1 MKILD
6 CTLRDGGY
14 YTDWD
19 FSEEMVLSTVES
31 CIDCEVDHIEL
42 GYKSPIVGGKLRKCN
57 DGYLKSFLPKM
68 KDFYCFMIDLKDF
81 ITDGHLNYDLL
92 KKTVNKKDFFDICR
106 VAINFSQLKMIQP
119 VYDHLVKMGYQVIV
133 NIMAITDLSKKQV
146 KECISVLKKLNLKA
160 VYFADSYGNLLPSQ
174 IEEIV
179 LNLKLLNVPL
189 GFHSHDNMG
198 LAFANALTSVDLG
211 VTYIDC
217 TITGMG
223 RGVGNLKTEH
233 MVYYLGRK
241 SIKLLNTIEEYYEPV
256 KKVKKWGFSIPYMES
271 SLRKIHPLISQHINS
286 TDLTD
291 SEKLGLLSKFEGKM
305 IYNGDEVERL
315 LCNKSACVI
324 IPARYNSTR
333 FPGKPLALIS
343 GKEMIIHVCEKAEQA
358 VGKKH
363 VYVATEDKRIAE
375 IVEKNGYNFI
385 LTSNSCL
392 TGTDRVAEASR
403 ELEYDIYVNLQG
415 DEPLVSHNDI
425 LRAISEKRRNFN
437 TVINC
442 TTKIIERSESLSNSV
457 PKVVFCENDMLLY
470 ASRSPIPG
478 SKNQSC
484 LGYKQVCI
492 YCYNKKELK
501 SFLADKKTKNEK
513 EEDIEILR
521 FLDKGIPVKLLK
533 LNSTSIAVDHP
544 EDIAKVEN
552 IINREKNEF

>member
-14 YTDWD
+14 YTNWD
-19 FSEEMVLSTVES
+19 FSKEMVLSTVES

-42 GYKSPIVGGKLRKCN
+42 GYKSPVIGGKLRKCN
-57 DGYLKSFLPKM
+57 DGYLKSFLPK
-68 KDFYCFMIDLKDF
+68 KKNFYCFMIDLKDF
-81 ITDGHLNYDLL
+81 VVDGQLNHDLL

-106 VAINFSQLKMIQP
+106 VAIKFSQLKMIKP
-119 VYDHLVKMGYQVIV
+119 VYDHLVKMGYQVII

-146 KECISVLKKLNLKA
+146 KECISSLKGLSLKA

-179 LNLKLLNVPL
+179 LSLKLLNVPL

-198 LAFANALTSVDLG
+198 LAFANTLSSINLG
-211 VTYIDC
+211 VTYIDS

-241 SIKLLNTIEEYYEPV
+241 SSKLLNTIEEYYEPI

-271 SLRKIHPLISQHINS
+271 SLKRIHPLTSQHINS
-286 TDLTD
+286 TDLTT
-291 SEKLGLLSKFEGKM
+291 SEKMDLLSKFEGKM
-305 IYNGDEVERL
+305 SYNKIEVEKL
-315 LCNKSACVI
+315 LRNKNACII
-324 IPARYNSTR
+324 IPARYKSSR

-343 GKEMIIHVCEKAEQA
+343 EKEMIIHVCEKAEQA

-375 IVEKNGYNFI
+375 TVERNGYNFI
-385 LTSNSCL
+385 LTSDSCL
-392 TGTDRVAEASR
+392 TGTDRVAEASE
-403 ELEYDIYVNLQG
+403 ELDYDIYVNLQG
-415 DEPLVSHNDI
+415 DEPLVSPKDI
-425 LRAISEKRRNFN
+425 LRAISEKRKSFN

-442 TTKIIERSESLSNSV
+442 ATKITVHSESLSRSV
-457 PKVVFCENDMLLY
+457 PKVVFCEEDMLLY

-478 SKNQSC
+478 SKGQAC

-501 SFLADKKTKNEK
+501 SFLSDKKTKNEK

-521 FLDKGIPVKLLK
+521 FLDKGISVKILK
-533 LNSTSIAVDHP
+533 LNSDSVAVDHP
-544 EDIAKVEN
+544 EDIAKVED
-552 IINREKNEF
+552 IINRGEK